1 MSTLLQLRTRVRA
14 YLDEP
19 APGVGSNLINYWT
32 DAEINNWINQAYNY
46 YYIQVAQ
53 SYSGYFTKE
62 TLINI
67 VAAQNLY
74 PVPVDFWDVRLLER
88 VFATYT
94 IPLRLF
100 ERMESPNITANSNFS
115 NIYTPTYR
123 FEGQNILLEP
133 TPDTS
138 ITNGLRLEYL
148 PTPILMILDTD
159 SPNAGFIQFWEE
171 PVVLRAAIA
180 CKQKEE
186 AVVNSGTDV
195 GTLTAM
201 LQNWEQLVKESVEQ
215 RSMQRHYTEPFGID
229 ESSFYYYP

>member
-19 APGVGSNLINYWT
+19 AAVYWT
-32 DAEINNWINQAYNY
+32 DAEINNWVNQAYVY
-46 YYIQVAQ
+46 YYSQVAE
-53 SYSGYFTKE
+53 SFDGYFTKE
-62 TLINI
+62 APLINI

-74 PVPVDFWDVRLLER
+74 PVPTDFWKIRLLER

-94 IPLRLF
+94 VPLRLY

-115 NIYTPTYR
+115 NVYTPTYR

-138 ITNGLRLEYL
+138 ITGGLRLEYL
-148 PTPILMILDTD
+148 PQPVFLVLDTD
-159 SPNAGFIQFWEE
+159 SPNPGFIPTWEE
-171 PVVLRAAIA
+171 AIVLRAAVS

-195 GTLTAM
+195 ATLTTM
-201 LQNWEQLVKESVEQ
+201 MENWEQLIKESISL
-215 RSMQRHYTEPFGID
+215 RTMQRHYTEPFGID